1 MAWVA
6 QRSDGS
12 IASVGFD
19 KAQAPMDEDITLVDI
34 ADELAIRVMEGS
46 INMQWVLS
54 GPPAQQPSPA
64 LLTKRL
70 LGNRNP
76 AYPSMMGQI
85 DADALM
91 SIAHSLPP
99 GSIGVEIGSRLGGS
113 AKLLLEHAPQIKRLY
128 CIDSSWASDSRC
140 GDDVHLQWILEH
152 YAIDPATTLHDYA
165 RTLLKDYAAARLL
178 AAKSP
183 YDISWWTEP
192 VDFIFEDS
200 RHTNPQL
207 RDNLNFW
214 VPLVRPGGVI
224 SGHDYI
230 PDWPDVVQEVDQLR
244 DRLGAELHVQGT
256 VWWMIKP

>member
-70 LGNRNP
+70 LVNP
-76 AYPSMMGQI
+76 AYPIMMRQI

-128 CIDSSWASDSRC
+128 CIDWSWASDSRC
-140 GDDVHLQWILEH
+140 GDDVHLQSILEH
-152 YAIDPATTLHDYA
+152 YAIDPDTKIYDYA
-165 RTLLKDYAAARLL
+165 KQLLSGYSAARLL
-178 AAKSP
+178 PMSSP
-183 YDISWWTEP
+183 YDLSWWSES

-200 RHTNPQL
+200 LHSNPQL
-207 RDNLNFW
+207 QDSLEFW
-214 VPLVRPGGVI
+214 VPLVKSGGI
-224 SGHDYI
+224 IAGHDYVQT
-230 PDWPDVVQEVDQLR
+230 WPDVVQEVDALAA
-244 DRLGAELHVQGT
+244 RLNATLQVQGS